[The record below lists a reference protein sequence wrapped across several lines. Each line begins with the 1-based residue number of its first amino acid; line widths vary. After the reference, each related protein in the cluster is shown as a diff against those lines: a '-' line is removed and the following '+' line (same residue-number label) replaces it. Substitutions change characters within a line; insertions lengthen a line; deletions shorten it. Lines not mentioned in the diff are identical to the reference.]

1 MGRRR
6 LHSAGSVASPGV
18 GVQEA
23 ASYVNGVTITVDGG
37 FSAALTLPEPTAKL

>member
-1 MGRRR
+1 MAER
-6 LHSAGSVASPGV
+6 LRV

>member
-1 MGRRR
+1 MLWAVRSLAER
-6 LHSAGSVASPGV
+6 LCV

-37 FSAALTLPEPTAKL
+37 FSAALSLPEPTAKL